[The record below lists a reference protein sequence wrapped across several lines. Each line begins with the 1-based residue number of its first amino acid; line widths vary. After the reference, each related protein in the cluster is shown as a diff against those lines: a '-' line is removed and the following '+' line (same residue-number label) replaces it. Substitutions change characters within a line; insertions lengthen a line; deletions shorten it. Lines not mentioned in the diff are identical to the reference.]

1 MKCTD
6 DTMTPVKFNTL
17 HISIVSTF
25 ALFNYL
31 IVISYLPFQYFEN
44 VAQIK
49 SVGILENR

>member
-17 HISIVSTF
+17 HISIVATF

-31 IVISYLPFQYFEN
+31 IVISYLPFQN